1 MGMTVVERFHSRSLV
16 KPMRFTT
23 TASGGDSTMAEAT
36 ETGVA
41 TEASRTGSTRM
52 DSMLAAA
59 MNAIHSSVTVG
70 EATTSRTPAGRVA
83 ATTASR
89 MSTYAPYAMRR
100 FLSPV
105 LAVIWIS
112 VPGADQNLHST
123 LPGDAT
129 RNGRRQRDGLRDRLW
144 DCALLELTRRT
155 WSACEPPLTER
166 GERRPAMGNNRLPS
180 GLGHL
185 RTSLATRA
193 TDTGNRATKRTWSSE
208 PPCDT
213 RSMRS
218 NRHSAPTRRTWSSGR
233 PFS

>member
-123 LPGDAT
+123 LTGRAT
-129 RNGRRQRDGLRDRLW
+129 RNGRRQRDGRRAGLW
-144 DCALLELTRRT
+144 DWGGLPLARRT
-155 WSACEPPLTER
+155 CR
-166 GERRPAMGNNRLPS
+166 V
-180 GLGHL
+180 GLVK
-185 RTSLATRA
+185 
-193 TDTGNRATKRTWSSE
+193 TK
-208 PPCDT
+208 
-213 RSMRS
+213 
-218 NRHSAPTRRTWSSGR
+218 
-233 PFS
+233 